1 MAKGDFKK
9 KSLLILLLI
18 YFFIL
23 LKLLILR
30 FEFELLTIHY
40 KDKNMHV
47 I

>member
-9 KSLLILLLI
+9 NILLILLLI

>member
-23 LKLLILR
+23 LKLLIIR
-30 FEFELLTIHY
+30 FKFELFTIHY